1 MLSGCLKG
9 RNTHIN
15 KENKMTPISRR
26 LFLLAAAT
34 ALLAARPAA
43 AAPKKPPAHNAR
55 PAVAIA
61 LGGGAAKGFAHIGVL
76 KVLHEHGIPVDIVTG
91 TSAGAVVGSLFA
103 SGMDAARLQH
113 EAAALAQTDVVDLD
127 FSGEGFIKGD
137 KLQSWIDGKV
147 GHRTIERLPV
157 KFAAVATDA
166 ATGRMAVLD
175 KGNTGL
181 AVRASASIPGVF
193 RPVDI
198 GNRRYVD
205 GGLSAPVP
213 VSAAKALGAD
223 IVIAVDI
230 SARPAHPDESGN
242 FLAFIDQSLNAM
254 PPDALARE
262 LAAADIV
269 IKPQVQKLGAISG
282 FEQKAQ
288 AVKLGEAAARKAL
301 PQIKAALA
309 KYGRTAAE

>member
-1 MLSGCLKG
+1 MD
-9 RNTHIN
+9 
-15 KENKMTPISRR
+15 IS
-26 LFLLAAAT
+26 
-34 ALLAARPAA
+34 
-43 AAPKKPPAHNAR
+43 H
-55 PAVAIA
+55 
-61 LGGGAAKGFAHIGVL
+61 
-76 KVLHEHGIPVDIVTG
+76 
-91 TSAGAVVGSLFA
+91 
-103 SGMDAARLQH
+103 
-113 EAAALAQTDVVDLD
+113 
-127 FSGEGFIKGD
+127 
-137 KLQSWIDGKV
+137 
-147 GHRTIERLPV
+147 
-157 KFAAVATDA
+157 
-166 ATGRMAVLD
+166 
-175 KGNTGL
+175 
-181 AVRASASIPGVF
+181 
-193 RPVDI
+193 
-198 GNRRYVD
+198 RRYVD

-269 IKPQVQKLGAISG
+269 IKPQVQKLGVISG

-309 KYGRTAAE
+309 KYGRAVAE

>member
-26 LFLLAAAT
+26 LFLLAAAA

-43 AAPKKPPAHNAR
+43 AAPKKPPAHKAR

-166 ATGRMAVLD
+166 TTGRMAVLD

-193 RPVDI
+193 RPV
-198 GNRRYVD
+198 
-205 GGLSAPVP
+205 
-213 VSAAKALGAD
+213 D

-309 KYGRTAAE
+309 KYGRAAAE